1 MLYPK
6 GLNPN
11 NDIKGVFMIFEKVKA
26 QIVELLQVKPEL
38 VTPESDFIN
47 DLNADSLDIAQ
58 MLLTMEGIFGIEFD
72 EDEIKTLKTVD
83 DVVKYIERT
92 KK

>member
-1 MLYPK
+1 
-6 GLNPN
+6 
-11 NDIKGVFMIFEKVKA
+11 MIFEKVKA